1 MKGNKQNKKKSQ
13 KRKKNRIPYLLFL
26 LLLTSMTLSVSSYA
40 WFTTNR
46 LVRID
51 LLNVNV
57 QTQGG
62 IEISSD
68 GTNWKAI
75 LSINDIIN
83 ARETY
88 PNSINQIPSTL
99 EPVSSVG
106 DLEDGK
112 MKMFY
117 GVVEND
123 VNDNYFLV
131 AGRNIEE
138 ESFDEQSNGKFIA
151 FDIFLKT
158 SQPFQIYLTP
168 ESNITYGGENSY
180 GIENAMRIAF
190 VHEGTVAIGSALN
203 TTQGLTTNQEE
214 NVYIWEPNYD
224 IHTTH
229 GIENAKNVY
238 GLNITS
244 PGQRVTYDGVSNE
257 IAKNNKIKIQ
267 NANKISYPNYFDT
280 VDIDLATKSNFETN
294 EEIFYLNSGIS
305 KYRVYMWIEG
315 QDVDCENNASVG
327 NVSLN
332 LQFTTNPA

>member
-123 VNDNYFLV
+123 VNGNYFLV
-131 AGRNIEE
+131 AERNIEE
-138 ESFDEQSNGKFIA
+138 ESFDDE
-151 FDIFLKT
+151 
-158 SQPFQIYLTP
+158 
-168 ESNITYGGENSY
+168 
-180 GIENAMRIAF
+180 
-190 VHEGTVAIGSALN
+190 
-203 TTQGLTTNQEE
+203 
-214 NVYIWEPNYD
+214 
-224 IHTTH
+224 
-229 GIENAKNVY
+229 
-238 GLNITS
+238 
-244 PGQRVTYDGVSNE
+244 
-257 IAKNNKIKIQ
+257 
-267 NANKISYPNYFDT
+267 
-280 VDIDLATKSNFETN
+280 
-294 EEIFYLNSGIS
+294 FY
-305 KYRVYMWIEG
+305 E
-315 QDVDCENNASVG
+315 
-327 NVSLN
+327 
-332 LQFTTNPA
+332 